1 MYKDQCDDFVETQKA
16 EAVSQVMKLIMDL
29 DGSQLK
35 EVRRFMD
42 TLFQLRNRQDRNNEE

>member
-1 MYKDQCDDFVETQKA
+1 MYKDKYDDFLETRKA

-35 EVRRFMD
+35 EVRRFMG
-42 TLFQLRNRQDRNNEE
+42 TLLQLRNQQDRNNGE